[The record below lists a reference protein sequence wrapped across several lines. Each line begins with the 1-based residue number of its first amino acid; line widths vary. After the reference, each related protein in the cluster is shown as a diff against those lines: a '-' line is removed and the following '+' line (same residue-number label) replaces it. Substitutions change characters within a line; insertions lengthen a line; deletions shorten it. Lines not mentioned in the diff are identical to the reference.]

1 MKNLF
6 LVSFVAL
13 LFLTLAGCGGKG
25 SSHESSNDQ
34 GAGKNQ
40 GPGTNPTPV
49 PTPSGTPANGTIG
62 NQSNPGPA
70 QGAPACDGSGP
81 IGDYSGYALA
91 ADGKSFVPL
100 TLNIAGN
107 KAPTT
112 TGSQTQASL
121 QIGLFGG
128 VTIGTPTA
136 VYTFQ
141 NGEFTATFASSTTG
155 GTQLTL
161 DGKIRCGV
169 FVDTILQGRLRSYP
183 VTLSKGTKSPFTR
196 GNSSYN
202 YDVTFPGVGN
212 GVRGVMTVLRL
223 GGTTPSNDFSD
234 LPTIPALKT
243 TFQFDDHTTIVADTA
258 MYDPLGGALE
268 LSLGSN
274 VTFVKCSSVTLKEW
288 AGDLAAPQL
297 VTKDKNKKDV
307 ASQGIQCVVSS
318 GGAIPQKL
326 LATRN
331 ESRIIPK
338 SPQYY
343 VGKWKP
349 VDPNVDQF
357 AVVADV
363 TYSGSDGVNPAGY
376 LFPKFP
382 ALSAKIYTCN
392 EGAFNTQITV
402 NAIAMDQVTGKAI
415 FATNAAAST
424 TSPTGNNPEYYQP
437 TYSFGWGLMSGPLVT
452 QNSGEVGSPTI
463 SLQPYVGKW
472 QGCNIPTKN

>member
-6 LVSFVAL
+6 LVSFTAL
-13 LFLTLAGCGGKG
+13 LFLTLAACGGKS
-25 SSHESSNDQ
+25 SSHESTNNQ

-40 GPGTNPTPV
+40 DSGSNPTPT

-70 QGAPACDGSGP
+70 QGTPVCDGSGP
-81 IGDYSGYALA
+81 IGDYSGYVLA
-91 ADGKSFVPL
+91 ADGKSIVPL

-107 KAPTT
+107 NSPTT

-128 VTIGTPTA
+128 VTIGTGTA
-136 VYTFQ
+136 VYKFQ
-141 NGEFTATFASSTTG
+141 NGEFTATFAAATIG

-169 FVDTILQGRLRSYP
+169 FVDTILQGKMTSYP
-183 VTLSKGTKSPFTR
+183 VTLAKGTKSPFSK
-196 GNSSYN
+196 GSSSYQ
-202 YDVTFPGVGN
+202 YAVTFPDVGN
-212 GVRGVMTVLRL
+212 GVRGTMTVYRVE
-223 GGTTPSNDFSD
+223 GTTPSGDFSD

-243 TFQFDDHTTIVADTA
+243 TFRFDDHTTIVADVA
-258 MYDPLGGALE
+258 MYDPLRGALE
-268 LSLGSN
+268 LSLGNN
-274 VTFVKCSSVTLKEW
+274 VTFVKCSSVTLKQW
-288 AGDLAAPQL
+288 SGDLAAPQMM
-297 VTKDKNKKDV
+297 TKDKNKKDV
-307 ASQGIQCVVSS
+307 VSQGIECVVSS

-331 ESRIIPK
+331 EGTVILK
-338 SPQYY
+338 SPEYY

-349 VDPNVDQF
+349 IDPNVDSF
-357 AVVADV
+357 PVVADV
-363 TYSGSDGVNPAGY
+363 TWSGADGVNPAGY

-382 ALSAKIYTCN
+382 ALTAKIYACN

-402 NAIAMDQVTGKAI
+402 NAIAMDQVFGKAI
-415 FATNAAAST
+415 FATNAPAGN
-424 TSPTGNNPEYYQP
+424 SPVYFQP
-437 TYSFGWGLMSGPLVT
+437 NYIFGWRLMSGPLIT

-463 SLQPYVGKW
+463 SLEPYKGKW
-472 QGCNIPTKN
+472 QGCNIPTPTKN